1 MQAKGIPGQLVLR
14 GELTAELLPDE
25 VGALWQPVNIDLWQP
40 VYQHVVHI
48 IETQPAGQVHG
59 GASLEGQ
66 AFCLLPPPTAAP
78 VLIHHHLVS
87 TNERSSTQII
97 FLELTVAV
105 AVALKPALFSA

>member
-25 VGALWQPVNIDLWQP
+25 VGALWQPGNIDLWQP
-40 VYQHVVHI
+40 GHQHGHI

-66 AFCLLPPPTAAP
+66 AFCLLPPSAAATTL
-78 VLIHHHLVS
+78 VHHHLVA
-87 TNERSSTQII
+87 TNETSSTQI
-97 FLELTVAV
+97 FQ
-105 AVALKPALFSA
+105 S